1 MTSLISTFAFLIS
14 RQTFVSLFLSSSKQR
29 SLPHKRILCL
39 FESFSFA
46 TYSRVKMLS
55 YLFMYLSFHLENI
68 YGNAL
73 CSQNCAISRSTE
85 VRAVLIKHTMQRTSQ
100 ILTKYLYKNDS
111 ISILR
116 MTNPEWENGITEQN
130 SHSRQLRQMGISKQS
145 WMFDWELLYE
155 TPPVPHLSLP
165 RLESKWQRGECHGL
179 GIRRSQFLLDSAME
193 SVLVLGKS
201 LHFWASDSLKVRR
214 AGQHHAH
221 CGPSGADIS
230 CFSGQLP

>member
-1 MTSLISTFAFLIS
+1 MTSLISKFTFLVS

-73 CSQNCAISRSTE
+73 CSQNRAVSRSTE
-85 VRAVLIKHTMQRTSQ
+85 VRAALIKHTMQRTTQ

-130 SHSRQLRQMGISKQS
+130 SHSCYLRQMGISKQS
-145 WMFDWELLYE
+145 WMFGWELLYE
-155 TPPVPHLSLP
+155 TPSLT
-165 RLESKWQRGECHGL
+165 SQTGEQAAE
-179 GIRRSQFLLDSAME
+179 RRVSWSGDQE
-193 SVLVLGKS
+193 TSVLARL
-201 LHFWASDSLKVRR
+201 
-214 AGQHHAH
+214 
-221 CGPSGADIS
+221 
-230 CFSGQLP
+230 